1 MDGTVIGVRSRGA
14 SATAVVLLLGRI
26 AAASA
31 LVGVGLAAQTAEI
44 QPPHTPTREAGARLE
59 QKLVKILENADT
71 ASSEPR
77 VTPLLV
83 PEINAF
89 LRFQGA
95 SQVPTGITEPTI
107 RIGEGEIVSAEA
119 IVDLD
124 VIRQQ
129 RERSWLDP
137 LRYLAGR
144 LPVAAT
150 GRVRSGNGAAQ
161 VEIQSVEVAG
171 VPVPASLLY
180 ELVRYFTR
188 TPSNPNGT
196 QLDQPIPLPYG
207 ITELRLSSGQAVIVQ

>member
-1 MDGTVIGVRSRGA
+1 MDGTVGGVRSRGA
-14 SATAVVLLLGRI
+14 SATAVVLRRV
-26 AAASA
+26 AATGA
-31 LVGVGLAAQTAEI
+31 LVGVGLAALAAEI
-44 QPPHTPTREAGARLE
+44 QPPDTSTLQAGARLE
-59 QKLVKILENADT
+59 QKLVVILENADT
-71 ASSEPR
+71 ESVEPR

-95 SQVPTGITEPTI
+95 SQLPEGITEPTI
-107 RIGEGEIVSAEA
+107 RIGEGEMVSLDA

-150 GRVRSGNGAAQ
+150 GRIRSGNGAAQ
-161 VEIQSVEVAG
+161 VEVQSVEVAG
-171 VPVPASLLY
+171 VPVPASVLQ

-188 TPSNPNGT
+188 TGANPDGT
-196 QLDQPIPLPYG
+196 RLDQSIPLPYG
-207 ITELRLSSGQAVIVQ
+207 ITELRLSPDQAVVVQ

>member
-1 MDGTVIGVRSRGA
+1 MVVGVRSRGA
-14 SATAVVLLLGRI
+14 SATAVVLRRI
-26 AAASA
+26 AAAGA
-31 LVGVGLAAQTAEI
+31 LVGVGLVGLAAEI
-44 QPPHTPTREAGARLE
+44 QPPDASTLQAGARLE
-59 QKLVKILENADT
+59 QKLVVILENADT
-71 ASSEPR
+71 ESLEPR

-95 SQVPTGITEPTI
+95 PQLPEGITEPTI
-107 RIGEGEIVSAEA
+107 RIGEGEMVSVDA

-150 GRVRSGNGAAQ
+150 GRIRSGNGAAK
-161 VEIQSVEVAG
+161 VEVQSVEVAG
-171 VPVPASLLY
+171 VPVPASVLQ

-188 TPSNPNGT
+188 TGDNPNGT
-196 QLDQPIPLPYG
+196 RLDQPIPLPYG
-207 ITELRLSSGQAVIVQ
+207 ITELRLSPDQAVVVQ